1 MGKVEYASAVRV
13 RRNVAEIIKP
23 PNREP
28 LSESARRLLYVEM
41 GNAMVPWD
49 GDLVP
54 YMHEPMDCLK
64 SRRYTSVI
72 FAGPARTSK
81 SVSLVDAWVMDTIV
95 NDPADFLLVQISQ
108 GKAAE
113 HSRKRLERGFDAC
126 AEVRDCLSPR
136 SHDNNIHDKRFKA
149 GNFLHIGWPSKNT
162 FASSTWKR
170 VAITDYDRIP
180 LNVGGDGSTYFQASK
195 RTQSFM
201 SSGMTLAESSPGFYV
216 TDPTHR
222 VSSPHEAP
230 PTHGILSLYNLG
242 DRRLLYWQC
251 PECGEWLEPDF
262 HLLKWDTEI
271 SDPAL
276 ASKEVLM
283 ACPHCGSLLEEN
295 RRLERGRSLKYV
307 LNKGG
312 VWVPQGCSVDP
323 NGQLIGEPRE
333 TRIASFWQKG
343 PTAAFQTWNELVYK
357 YLAGLATFE
366 ATGELND
373 LQTTVNT
380 DQGRPFVPPRDQDR
394 TSHELMVR
402 RTDLGVKEVPEW
414 VRFLTAAID
423 VQGGKNA
430 RFEVMVIGWGVELE
444 CTVIDRFTIQKSKR
458 QHPDDPD
465 KFVRVS
471 PATHVEDW
479 ELITTKVIQKTYPLA
494 DDSGRYMPI
503 MLTACDSGG
512 EGKKGG
518 ETSVTD
524 TAYAYYRKLKTDGF
538 ARRFMLI
545 KGRSGQGGKETPVID
560 KSYPDNTK
568 RSDRKARAV
577 GDVPVWLLLTD
588 RIKDTVANA
597 LAREEPGR
605 RYIHFPDWLP
615 ESFFDELTIEERGPD
630 GKWKKPSSNARNE
643 AFDLFVY
650 NWAAIYERKADRI
663 NWENPPLW
671 AVPIDES
678 AELLTHQ
685 DQQVEAPKRRR
696 RRSSL

>member
-1 MGKVEYASAVRV
+1 MSATEYANPFRV
-13 RRNVAEIIKP
+13 RCDVAEIVKP

-28 LSESARRLLYVEM
+28 LSQSARRLLYVEM
-41 GNAMVPWD
+41 GNTMVPWD

-54 YMHEPMDCLK
+54 YMWEPMDCLK
-64 SRRYTSVI
+64 SRHYTSVI

-81 SVSLVDAWVMDTIV
+81 SVSLIDAWVMDTIV
-95 NDPADFLLVQISQ
+95 NDPSDFLLVQISQ
-108 GKAAE
+108 SKAAE
-113 HSRKRLERGFDAC
+113 HSRKRLERGFDAS
-126 AEVRDCLSPR
+126 AEVKACLSPR

-170 VAITDYDRIP
+170 VGITDYDRIP

-216 TDPTHR
+216 LDPSYR

-242 DRRLLYWQC
+242 DRRLLHWQC
-251 PECGEWLEPDF
+251 PECGEWFEPDF
-262 HLLKWDTEI
+262 PLLQWDTEEP
-271 SDPAL
+271 DPVL
-276 ASKEVLM
+276 ASKHVYM
-283 ACPHCGSLLEEN
+283 ACPHNGCLLEEN
-295 RRLERGRSLKYV
+295 QRLARGKSLKSH
-307 LNKGG
+307 LNATG
-312 VWVPQGCSVDP
+312 VWVPQGCTVDQD
-323 NGQLIGEPRE
+323 GQLIGQPRE
-333 TRIASFWQKG
+333 TRVASFWQKG
-343 PTAAFQTWNELVYK
+343 PTASFQTWNELVYK
-357 YLAGLATFE
+357 YLAAMATYE

-380 DQGRPFVPPRDQDR
+380 DQGKPFIAPKDLAR
-394 TSHELMVR
+394 TSSDLMTR
-402 RTDLGVKEVPEW
+402 RADMGSKEVPTW

-423 VQGGKNA
+423 VQGGKKA
-430 RFEVMVIGWGVELE
+430 RFEVMVVGWGVDLE
-444 CTVIDRFTIQKSKR
+444 HVVIDRFNIEKSKR
-458 QHPDDPD
+458 VNPDAPE

-471 PATHVEDW
+471 PATHLEDW
-479 ELITTKVIQKTYPLA
+479 DLLTCKVMQKTYPIG
-494 DDSGRYMPI
+494 DDSGRYMPV
-503 MLTACDSGG
+503 MLTVCDSGG

-518 ETSVTD
+518 SASVTD
-524 TAYAYYRKLKTDGF
+524 TAYAYYRKLKTDGS

-545 KGRSGQGGKETPVID
+545 KGRGGQGGKETPVIE

-588 RIKDTVANA
+588 RIKDTVINA
-597 LAREEPGR
+597 LSRTDPGR
-605 RYIHFPDWLP
+605 RYVHFPDWLP
-615 ESFFDELTIEERGPD
+615 ESFFDELTAEERGTD
-630 GKWKKPSSNARNE
+630 GKWSKPNSNTRNE

-663 NWENPPLW
+663 DWDNPPLW

-678 AELLTHQ
+678 VELLTHENA
-685 DQQVEAPKRRR
+685 QVEAPKRRR
-696 RRSSL
+696 RRSSF